1 MGLAIVA
8 HTLDAHGGRH
18 ELGRTERGGGRV
30 RLVLPLPLDESAT
43 LAKGRGFP
51 YDPAFSIRPCQ
62 QRAAPKSSG

>member
-43 LAKGRGFP
+43 LAEGE
-51 YDPAFSIRPCQ
+51 DSL
-62 QRAAPKSSG
+62 